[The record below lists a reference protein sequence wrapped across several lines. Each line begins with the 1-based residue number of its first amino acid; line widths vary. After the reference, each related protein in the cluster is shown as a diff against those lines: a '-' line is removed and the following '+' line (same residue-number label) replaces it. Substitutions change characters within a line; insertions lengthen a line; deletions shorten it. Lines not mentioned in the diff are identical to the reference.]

1 MSSTKVLADPIN
13 SLGAPHPE
21 MTTSVHFPGTNH
33 NHETANYV
41 AVIQP
46 AATYRSLYTFYP
58 SGYSDGQF
66 SAYP

>member
-13 SLGAPHPE
+13 SLGAPHPQ
-21 MTTSVHFPGTNH
+21 MTTSVHILGTNH

-46 AATYRSLYTFYP
+46 AATYRSLCTCYP

-66 SAYP
+66 SAYS